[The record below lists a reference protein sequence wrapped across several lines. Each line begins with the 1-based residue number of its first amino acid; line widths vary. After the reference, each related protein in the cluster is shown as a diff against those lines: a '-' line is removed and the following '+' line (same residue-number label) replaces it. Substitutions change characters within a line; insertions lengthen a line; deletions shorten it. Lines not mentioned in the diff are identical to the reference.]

1 MEGEKQRSAI
11 FKFFYVLLSIVTFP
25 IFALLFILRHP
36 LWLLFVLLVLTAGVV
51 YYPMK
56 QGVALN
62 DVLSW
67 YQNMYNQVKF
77 DVVSKAVE
85 KGEADFIP
93 DSIKKE
99 VAEVKKKLEE
109 EKFEAELPKS
119 ENYNEKLD
127 RNFEMEKAKENLK
140 KRKSGFKKQSEDQE
154 NAEPL
159 KDEQNLDVLLPAMD
173 ENNAVSGGLENII
186 SVQSQ
191 EQKDEGMVNVDN
203 PLPQLQPAPQLDGS
217 FLGKNTD
224 GVDLNVE
231 QTKSQ
236 QNENAAETKEGDD
249 LNLF

>member
-36 LWLLFVLLVLTAGVV
+36 VWLFLVLLVATAGIV

-67 YQNMYNQVKF
+67 YQNVYNQVKI

-93 DSIKKE
+93 ESIKKE

-127 RNFEMEKAKENLK
+127 RNFEMEKAKENL
-140 KRKSGFKKQSEDQE
+140 
-154 NAEPL
+154 
-159 KDEQNLDVLLPAMD
+159 
-173 ENNAVSGGLENII
+173 
-186 SVQSQ
+186 
-191 EQKDEGMVNVDN
+191 
-203 PLPQLQPAPQLDGS
+203 
-217 FLGKNTD
+217 
-224 GVDLNVE
+224 
-231 QTKSQ
+231 
-236 QNENAAETKEGDD
+236 
-249 LNLF
+249 